1 MLQEVK
7 ASMSRRLLVLFTTAF
22 VITPAVL
29 AETAPPMLLVL
40 NKEGSLALA
49 DLGSGRVRPQVFQKS

>member
-1 MLQEVK
+1 
-7 ASMSRRLLVLFTTAF
+7 MSRRLLVLFTTAF